1 MLDSFINYL
10 TNEKRYS
17 IHTITSYKLD
27 LAQFLE
33 FLEVKYDSD
42 LLSAN
47 KDFIRSWVVY
57 LLGTGVS
64 ERTVNRKIS
73 TLRSFYKY
81 LVRHNFV
88 KHNPVDTLV
97 ALKTPNRL
105 PSYIRQV
112 ELDKLLEDDIFEFSF
127 KGFRDKCI
135 LFILFTTGIRLS
147 ELINVKDKD
156 LSSDSIKV
164 LGKRNKERIIPIS
177 TSVKELIAKYINY
190 RAIEF
195 DALNGY
201 LLLTDKGD
209 KLYEKFVFRKVK
221 YYLSLVTTQK
231 KKSPHVLRHTFAT
244 QMLNS
249 GADLNAI
256 KDLLGHSD
264 LSATQV
270 YTHNSVEK
278 LKRIYK
284 QAHPRS
290 GN

>member
-57 LLGTGVS
+57 LLDTGVS